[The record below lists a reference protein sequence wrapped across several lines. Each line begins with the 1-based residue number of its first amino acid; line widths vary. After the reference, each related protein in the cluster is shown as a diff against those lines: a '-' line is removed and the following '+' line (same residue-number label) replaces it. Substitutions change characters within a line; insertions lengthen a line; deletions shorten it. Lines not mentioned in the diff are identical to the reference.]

1 MSKLTAASVAKLCEI
16 KDVTEKDAV
25 EIRTLWRTKA
35 NRRRARDLIDA
46 ILCTY
51 GVEFLGIHRRTGQDV
66 YYCNAGDSYATTVI
80 FHGDRLY
87 VGCTG
92 DLVER
97 NRIKP
102 PEY

>member
-1 MSKLTAASVAKLCEI
+1 MITAASVATLCEI
-16 KDVTEKDAV
+16 KDVTPEDAKH
-25 EIRTLWRTKA
+25 IRNLWYRPIRAEARRKQIDEVLRT
-35 NRRRARDLIDA
+35 
-46 ILCTY
+46 C

-97 NRIKP
+97 NQIKP